1 MIQTQM
7 RLYVVGETSSDAVIR
22 VPCWNLSEA
31 AMVECYLTEKSC
43 VRSIRFENC
52 KWGETHPGLIREAAE
67 YVYKAKRDKF
77 NSRASGKPAG
87 YLIRATARRI
97 LTPLHQKKQS
107 EIKRE
112 QIRNQS

>member
-31 AMVECYLTEKSC
+31 AMVECYLSERSC
-43 VRSIRFENC
+43 VRSIRFESC
-52 KWGETHPGLIREAAE
+52 KCGETHPGVIREAAE
-67 YVYKAKRDKF
+67 YVYNSNRQKF
-77 NSRASGKPAG
+77 NSKASGKPSG

-97 LTPLHQKKQS
+97 LTPLHAKKAK
-107 EIKRE
+107 EIMKE
-112 QIRNQS
+112 QIRKQS